1 MKNEEAE
8 EETVMEEGGK
18 EEREE
23 REGESV
29 SEVATVQDGEGTME
43 EAIVGMETEVTKEE
57 EDMTIKQSQLI
68 TSLSC
73 SPHHTSH
80 THAHTHTGSSA
91 EMPRSVIE
99 PSSEIIT
106 DDVITDDV
114 TNTNDVIE
122 TNNDIIPDKEKEV
135 RDVMGGRDR
144 SMYIIM
150 SCDRFHHKMG
160 RAGLVWSRNQ
170 ILGLCNPWMGLSQN
184 QIQSHLPLYLQLHQI
199 TILIVHEKKSHN
211 LLWTILR
218 LHRTI
223 FRWSNLRHHPKKH
236 QLSQPATL
244 IGHLMLIS
252 KMGKR

>member
-43 EAIVGMETEVTKEE
+43 EAVVDMETEVTKEE

-80 THAHTHTGSSA
+80 THTHTGSSA
-91 EMPRSVIE
+91 EMPQSVVE
-99 PSSEIIT
+99 PSSDNNT

-135 RDVMGGRDR
+135 RDGMGGRER
-144 SMYIIM
+144 NMYIY
-150 SCDRFHHKMG
+150 RFHHKLR

-170 ILGLCNPWMGLSQN
+170 ILDLCNPWMGLSQN

-199 TILIVHEKKSHN
+199 TILTVHEKKSHN

-223 FRWSNLRHHPKKH
+223 F
-236 QLSQPATL
+236 
-244 IGHLMLIS
+244 
-252 KMGKR
+252 

>member
-29 SEVATVQDGEGTME
+29 SEVVTVQDGEGKME
-43 EAIVGMETEVTKEE
+43 EAVVDMETEATKE

-73 SPHHTSH
+73 SPHHTTH
-80 THAHTHTGSSA
+80 THTHHTHTHTHTGSSE
-91 EMPRSVIE
+91 EMPQSVVE
-99 PSSEIIT
+99 PSSDNNT

-135 RDVMGGRDR
+135 RDVMGGRER
-144 SMYIIM
+144 NIYIYTY
-150 SCDRFHHKMG
+150 DRFHH
-160 RAGLVWSRNQ
+160 N
-170 ILGLCNPWMGLSQN
+170 
-184 QIQSHLPLYLQLHQI
+184 
-199 TILIVHEKKSHN
+199 
-211 LLWTILR
+211 
-218 LHRTI
+218 
-223 FRWSNLRHHPKKH
+223 
-236 QLSQPATL
+236 
-244 IGHLMLIS
+244 
-252 KMGKR
+252 